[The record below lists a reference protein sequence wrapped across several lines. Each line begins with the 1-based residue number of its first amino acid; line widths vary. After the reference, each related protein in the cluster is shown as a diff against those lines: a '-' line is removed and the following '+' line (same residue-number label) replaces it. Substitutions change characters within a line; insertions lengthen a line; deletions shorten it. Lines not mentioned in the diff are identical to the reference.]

1 MARRGRRKRSVRR
14 VARRAYKGAKPRGV
28 WADALMGVGGGEAT
42 EGIIRAVG
50 VNLGGIERF
59 IPYGVAWLTGGV
71 PGALAYTILNGLPR
85 FGKGAENIGEVI

>member
-1 MARRGRRKRSVRR
+1 MARKSRRRKSARR
-14 VARRAYKGAKPRGV
+14 VIRRAYSGAKPRGV

-59 IPYGVAWLTGGV
+59 VPYGVAWLTGGI
-71 PGALAYTILNGLPR
+71 PGAIAYAVLNGLPR
-85 FGKGAENIGEVI
+85 FGKGKENIGEVI